1 MYFVTVRSVNVVGV
15 GDWIRSWA
23 ILIIGRLVVASFSL
37 KGILQRVVAGDLSV
51 LTIFW
56 SCRLKD

>member
-37 KGILQRVVAGDLSV
+37 KGILQRVVADDLSV
-51 LTIFW
+51 LTILW

>member
-1 MYFVTVRSVNVVGV
+1 MTVRSVNVVGV

-37 KGILQRVVAGDLSV
+37 KGILQRVVADDLSV
-51 LTIFW
+51 LTILW

>member
-1 MYFVTVRSVNVVGV
+1 MTVRSVNVVGV

-37 KGILQRVVAGDLSV
+37 KGILQRVVADDLSV
-51 LTIFW
+51 LTILW
-56 SCRLKD
+56 SCRLKG